1 MNYAASPMNT
11 SGDQDLRKQLLRSLE
26 LGAAPY
32 FQWTYEPSSRLKLTN
47 YDSAYATEYSY
58 WVDDAV
64 ALYKQANEVLGELE
78 NERILKHERIQDGVV
93 RITYTGGTSIL
104 VNYNVDSVTVGGTTV
119 GGTDYVVEGVSR

>member
-1 MNYAASPMNT
+1 MNYAASPMNM

-58 WVDDAV
+58 WVDDAI
-64 ALYKQANEVLGELE
+64 ALYKQAEDVLGDVV
-78 NERILKHERIQDGVV
+78 NEKILRHERIQEGVV
-93 RITYTGGTSIL
+93 RVTYTGGTTII
-104 VNYNVDSVTVGGTTV
+104 VNYNADAVTVDGTTV
-119 GGTDYVVEGVSR
+119 GGTDYVVGGVNR

>member
-1 MNYAASPMNT
+1 MGP
-11 SGDQDLRKQLLRSLE
+11 LRI
-26 LGAAPY
+26 

-64 ALYKQANEVLGELE
+64 ALYKQANEVLGKLE
-78 NERILKHERIQDGVV
+78 NEQILKHERIQDGVV

-104 VNYNVDSVTVGGTTV
+104 VNYNADAVTVDGTTV
-119 GGTDYVVEGVSR
+119 DGIDYVVEGVNR